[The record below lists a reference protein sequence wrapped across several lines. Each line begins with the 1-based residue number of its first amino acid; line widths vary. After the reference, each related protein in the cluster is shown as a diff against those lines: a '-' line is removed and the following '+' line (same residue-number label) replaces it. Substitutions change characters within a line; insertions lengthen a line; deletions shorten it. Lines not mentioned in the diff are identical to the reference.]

1 MQWQIGLQKNQL
13 SNGGYLTL
21 CISGII
27 LSQGEKEVLADDAQV
42 WMQATT
48 FS

>member
-21 CISGII
+21 CVSRII
-27 LSQGEKEVLADDAQV
+27 EGEKEVLADDAQV
-42 WMQATT
+42 WMQVTT
-48 FS
+48 LS